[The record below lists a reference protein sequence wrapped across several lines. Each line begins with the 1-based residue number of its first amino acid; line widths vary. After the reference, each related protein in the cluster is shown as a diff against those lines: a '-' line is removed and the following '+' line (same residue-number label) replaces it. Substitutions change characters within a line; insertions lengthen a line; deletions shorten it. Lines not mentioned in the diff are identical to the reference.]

1 MYWEVIMPILSL
13 TNIKKSYIDE
23 ETIRDASL
31 IVEERD
37 KIGLIG
43 INGSGK
49 STLFNIITEN
59 LSYDDGEIFRKKDLK
74 IGYLEQQLNL
84 HQDGSIYDN
93 CLSIFSDLIELE
105 KSLREQEHIIAEN
118 PDNLEEE
125 LNKYQRMQDEF
136 HKRDGY
142 SFHSRIRGTL
152 IGLGFSED
160 DFDKDIST
168 LSGGQKSRVALAM
181 LLLEDADLLLLDEP
195 TNHLDID
202 AISWLEK
209 YLKDVDK
216 AIIIISHDRYFLN
229 NIVSKIVLLEKG
241 ATKTYSGNYDNYM
254 RQRKKDFEVLKR
266 QYEDQQK
273 EIKRQEEIIKR
284 YLSLGRDRF
293 IKQGKSRKKMLDKM
307 QKIEMPQSNKK
318 TNLSFSTKKTS
329 GKDVLEIKDLSKS
342 FDDHLIFHDL
352 NASVYKN
359 DKIGLIGPNGVGK
372 STLFKIIAGELSPS
386 SGAVK
391 IGSNVDIAFF
401 YQELDNLNLDNTVM
415 DEIWDE
421 FPKLE
426 HFQIRKYLAEF
437 LFVGDDI
444 FKTVDELSGGERGR
458 LSLLKIMLK
467 GANFLVLDEPT
478 NHLDID
484 SKEILEDA
492 LLKYE
497 GTVLS
502 ISHDRYFLNKTVDK
516 IFEMKSDGIN
526 VFLGNYDYYLEK
538 TAEVESLDDDYKSKT
553 EIAKEKREEREVRKK
568 NKALRK
574 EKEKL
579 ENEIAD
585 IEEKL
590 STIDDKLQD
599 QDTYSDY
606 QLANNLSI
614 ERQSLANTL
623 DELYEAWMELEEN

>member
-1 MYWEVIMPILSL
+1 MPILSL

-23 ETIRDASL
+23 NTIKDANL

-59 LSYDDGEIFRKKDLK
+59 LSCDDGEIFRKKDLK

-84 HQDGSIYDN
+84 HQKGSIYEN
-93 CLSIFSDLIELE
+93 CLSIFSDLINLE
-105 KSLREQEHIIAEN
+105 KSLRKQEHILAEN
-118 PDNLEEE
+118 PDNLDEE
-125 LNKYQRMQDEF
+125 LNKYQNLQDEF

-142 SFHSRIRGTL
+142 SYHSKIRGTL

-160 DFDKDIST
+160 DFEKDIAT

-181 LLLEDADLLLLDEP
+181 LLLENADLLLLDEP

-209 YLKDVDK
+209 YLKDIDK
-216 AIIIISHDRYFLN
+216 AIIVISHDRYFLN
-229 NIVSKIVLLEKG
+229 NIVSKIVLLENG
-241 ATKTYSGNYDNYM
+241 ATKTYSGNYDNYVK
-254 RQRKKDFEVLKR
+254 QRKKDFEVLKR

-307 QKIEMPQSNKK
+307 QRIEMPSSNKK
-318 TNLSFSTKKTS
+318 TNLSFKTNKTS
-329 GKDVLEIKDLSKS
+329 GKDVLQIKDLSKS
-342 FDDHLIFHDL
+342 FGDNLIFHDL
-352 NASVYKN
+352 NAFVYKN

-372 STLFKIIAGELSPS
+372 STLFKIIAGEISPN
-386 SGAVK
+386 SGKVK

-401 YQELDNLNLDNTVM
+401 YQELDNLNLDKTVM

-426 HFQIRKYLAEF
+426 HFEIRKYLAEF

-444 FKTVDELSGGERGR
+444 FKTIDELSGGERGR

-516 IFEMKSDGIN
+516 IFEMKNDSIN

-538 TAEVESLDDDYKSKT
+538 TTEVELEDGNYKSKT
-553 EIAKEKREEREVRKK
+553 EIAKEKKLEREERRK

-574 EKEKL
+574 ERENL
-579 ENEIAD
+579 ESKIANF
-585 IEEKL
+585 EEKL
-590 STIDDKLQD
+590 STIDNKLAD
-599 QDTYSDY
+599 SATYNDFN
-606 QLANNLSI
+606 LANNLSKKR
-614 ERQSLANTL
+614 ETLANTL
-623 DELYEAWMELEEN
+623 DELYESWMKLEEE

>member
-1 MYWEVIMPILSL
+1 MPILSL

-23 ETIRDASL
+23 ETIKDANL
-31 IVEERD
+31 IVEDKD

-74 IGYLEQQLNL
+74 IAYLEQQLSL
-84 HQDGSIYDN
+84 HQEGSIYDN
-93 CLSIFSDLIELE
+93 CLSIFKDLIELE
-105 KSLREQEHIIAEN
+105 KKLRKQEHIIAEN
-118 PDNLEEE
+118 PDNLDEE
-125 LNKYQRMQDEF
+125 LVKYQRLQDEF

-142 SFHSRIRGTL
+142 SYNSKIRGTL
-152 IGLGFSED
+152 IGLGFSEE
-160 DFDKDIST
+160 DFTKDIST

-209 YLKDVDK
+209 YLKDIDK
-216 AIIIISHDRYFLN
+216 AIIVISHDRYFLN
-229 NIVSKIVLLEKG
+229 NIVSKIVLLENG
-241 ATKTYSGNYDNYM
+241 ATKTYKGNYDNYM

-284 YLSLGRDRF
+284 YMNLGRDRF

-307 QKIEMPQSNKK
+307 QKIDMPSSNKK
-318 TNLSFSTKKTS
+318 TKLSFTPKKTS
-329 GKDVLEIKDLSKS
+329 GRDVLEIKDLSKS
-342 FDDHLIFHDL
+342 FGDHLVFHDL
-352 NASVYKN
+352 NAFVYKN

-372 STLFKIIAGELSPS
+372 STLFKIIAKEIQETSGE
-386 SGAVK
+386 VK

-401 YQELDNLNLDNTVM
+401 YQELDNLSLDKTVM

-444 FKTVDELSGGERGR
+444 FKSVEELSGGERGR

-516 IFEMKSDGIN
+516 IFEMKEDGIN
-526 VFLGNYDYYLEK
+526 TFLGNYDYYLEK
-538 TAEVESLDDDYKSKT
+538 TSDSEPEEENFKTRT
-553 EIAKEKREEREVRKK
+553 EIEKEKREEREERKK
-568 NKALRK
+568 NKLLRK
-574 EKEKL
+574 KKEKVEKEIS
-579 ENEIAD
+579 E

-590 STIDDKLQD
+590 STIDSKLAD
-599 QDTYSDY
+599 SNTYSDY
-606 QLANNLSI
+606 QLANDLSI
-614 ERQSLANTL
+614 ERESLANTL
-623 DELYEAWMELEEN
+623 EELYEAWMELED

>member
-1 MYWEVIMPILSL
+1 MPILSL

-23 ETIRDASL
+23 ETIRDGNL
-31 IVEERD
+31 IVEDKD

-59 LSYDDGEIFRKKDLK
+59 LSYDEGEIFRKKDLK
-74 IGYLEQQLNL
+74 IGYLEQQLSL
-84 HQDGSIYDN
+84 HTEGSIYDN
-93 CLSIFSDLIELE
+93 CLSIFADLIELE
-105 KSLREQEHIIAEN
+105 KNLRNQEHIIAEN
-118 PDNLEEE
+118 PDNLDEE
-125 LNKYQRMQDEF
+125 LMKYQRLQDEF

-142 SFHSRIRGTL
+142 SYNSKIRGTL
-152 IGLGFSED
+152 IGLGFTEE

-195 TNHLDID
+195 TNHLDIG

-209 YLKDVDK
+209 YLKDIDK
-216 AIIIISHDRYFLN
+216 AVIIISHDRYFLN
-229 NIVSKIVLLEKG
+229 NIVSKIVLLENG
-241 ATKTYSGNYDNYM
+241 ATKTYKGNYDNYM

-284 YLSLGRDRF
+284 YMNLGRDRF

-307 QKIEMPQSNKK
+307 QRIEMPTSNKK
-318 TNLSFSTKKTS
+318 TNLHFTPKKTS
-329 GKDVLEIKDLSKS
+329 GRDVLEIKDLSKS
-342 FDDHLIFHDL
+342 FGDHQVFHDL
-352 NASVYKN
+352 NAFVYKS

-372 STLFKIIAGELSPS
+372 STLFKIIAEEISPTSGEVRL
-386 SGAVK
+386 
-391 IGSNVDIAFF
+391 GSNVDVAFF
-401 YQELDNLNLDNTVM
+401 YQELDNLSLDKTVM

-444 FKTVDELSGGERGR
+444 FKTIDELSGGERGR
-458 LSLLKIMLK
+458 LSILKIMLK

-516 IFEMKSDGIN
+516 IFEMTESGIN
-526 VFLGNYDYYLEK
+526 TFLGNYDYYLEK
-538 TAEVESLDDDYKSKT
+538 TTEVESDDEDYKSRT
-553 EIAKEKREEREVRKK
+553 EIEREKREEREERKK

-574 EKEKL
+574 EKEKI
-579 ENEIAD
+579 EKD
-585 IEEKL
+585 ISTLEEKL
-590 STIDDKLQD
+590 STIDSKLAD
-599 QDTYSDY
+599 SNTYSDY
-606 QLANNLSI
+606 QLASDLSI
-614 ERQSLANTL
+614 ERESLANTL
-623 DELYEAWMELEEN
+623 EELYEKWMELEG

>member
-1 MYWEVIMPILSL
+1 MPILSL

-23 ETIRDASL
+23 ETIKDANL
-31 IVEERD
+31 IVEDKD

-74 IGYLEQQLNL
+74 IAYLEQQLSL
-84 HQDGSIYDN
+84 HQEGSIYNN
-93 CLSIFSDLIELE
+93 CLSIFKDLIELE
-105 KSLREQEHIIAEN
+105 KNLRKQEHIIAEN
-118 PDNLEEE
+118 PDNLDDE
-125 LNKYQRMQDEF
+125 LMKYQRLQDEF

-142 SFHSRIRGTL
+142 SYNSKIRGTL
-152 IGLGFSED
+152 IGLGFSEE
-160 DFDKDIST
+160 DFSKDIST

-181 LLLEDADLLLLDEP
+181 LLLQDADLLLLDEP

-209 YLKDVDK
+209 YLKDIDK
-216 AIIIISHDRYFLN
+216 AIIVISHDRYFLN
-229 NIVSKIVLLEKG
+229 NIVSKIVLLENG
-241 ATKTYSGNYDNYM
+241 ETKTYKGNYDKYM

-284 YLSLGRDRF
+284 YMNLGRDRF

-307 QKIEMPQSNKK
+307 QRIEMPSSNKK
-318 TNLSFSTKKTS
+318 TKLSFAPKKTS
-329 GKDVLEIKDLSKS
+329 GRDVLEIKDLSKS
-342 FDDHLIFHDL
+342 FGDHLVFHDL
-352 NASVYKN
+352 NAFVYKN

-372 STLFKIIAGELSPS
+372 STLFKIIAKEIQETSGE
-386 SGAVK
+386 VK

-401 YQELDNLNLDNTVM
+401 YQELDNLSLDKTVI

-444 FKTVDELSGGERGR
+444 FKTIDELSGGERGR

-516 IFEMKSDGIN
+516 IFEMKEDGIN
-526 VFLGNYDYYLEK
+526 IFLGNYDYYLEK
-538 TAEVESLDDDYKSKT
+538 TSESDPEEENFKTRT
-553 EIAKEKREEREVRKK
+553 EIQKEKKEEREERQK

-574 EKEKL
+574 KKEKL
-579 ENEIAD
+579 EEEIAT

-590 STIDDKLQD
+590 STIDSKLAD
-599 QDTYSDY
+599 SNTYSDY
-606 QLANNLSI
+606 QKANDLSI
-614 ERQSLANTL
+614 ERESLANTVE
-623 DELYEAWMELEEN
+623 ELYETWMELED

>member
-1 MYWEVIMPILSL
+1 MPILSL

-23 ETIRDASL
+23 ETIRDGNL
-31 IVEERD
+31 IVEDKD

-59 LSYDDGEIFRKKDLK
+59 LSYDEGEIFRKKDLK
-74 IGYLEQQLNL
+74 IGYLEQQLSL
-84 HQDGSIYDN
+84 HTEGSIYDN
-93 CLSIFSDLIELE
+93 CLSIFADLIELE
-105 KSLREQEHIIAEN
+105 KNLRNQEHIIAEN
-118 PDNLEEE
+118 PDNLDEE
-125 LNKYQRMQDEF
+125 LMKYQRLQDEF

-142 SFHSRIRGTL
+142 SYNSKIRGTL
-152 IGLGFSED
+152 IGLGFAEE

-195 TNHLDID
+195 TNHLDIG

-209 YLKDVDK
+209 YLKDIDK
-216 AIIIISHDRYFLN
+216 AVIIISHDRYFLN
-229 NIVSKIVLLEKG
+229 NIVSKIVLLENG
-241 ATKTYSGNYDNYM
+241 ATKTYKGNYDNYM

-284 YLSLGRDRF
+284 YMNLGRDRF

-307 QKIEMPQSNKK
+307 QRIEMPTSNKK
-318 TNLSFSTKKTS
+318 TNLHFTPKKTS
-329 GKDVLEIKDLSKS
+329 GRDVLEIKDLSKS
-342 FDDHLIFHDL
+342 FGDHQVFHDL
-352 NASVYKN
+352 NAFVYKN

-372 STLFKIIAGELSPS
+372 STLFKIIAEETSPTSGEVRL
-386 SGAVK
+386 
-391 IGSNVDIAFF
+391 GSNVDVAFF
-401 YQELDNLNLDNTVM
+401 YQELDNLSLDKTVM

-421 FPKLE
+421 FPRLE
-426 HFQIRKYLAEF
+426 QFQIRKYLAEF

-444 FKTVDELSGGERGR
+444 FKTIDELSGGERGR

-516 IFEMKSDGIN
+516 IFEMTESGIN
-526 VFLGNYDYYLEK
+526 TFLGNYDYYLEK
-538 TAEVESLDDDYKSKT
+538 TTEVESDDEDYKSRT
-553 EIAKEKREEREVRKK
+553 EIEREKREEREERKK

-574 EKEKL
+574 EKEKI
-579 ENEIAD
+579 EKEISTL
-585 IEEKL
+585 EEKL
-590 STIDDKLQD
+590 STIDSKLAD
-599 QDTYSDY
+599 SNTYSDY
-606 QLANNLSI
+606 QLASDLSI
-614 ERQSLANTL
+614 ERESLANTL
-623 DELYEAWMELEEN
+623 EELYEKWMELEG

>member
-1 MYWEVIMPILSL
+1 MPILSL

-23 ETIRDASL
+23 ETIRDGNL
-31 IVEERD
+31 IVEDKD

-59 LSYDDGEIFRKKDLK
+59 LSYDEGEIFRKKDLK
-74 IGYLEQQLNL
+74 IGYLEQQLSL
-84 HQDGSIYDN
+84 HTEGSIYDN
-93 CLSIFSDLIELE
+93 CLSIFADLIELE
-105 KSLREQEHIIAEN
+105 KNLRNQEHIIAEN
-118 PDNLEEE
+118 PDNLDEE
-125 LNKYQRMQDEF
+125 LMKYQRLQDEF

-142 SFHSRIRGTL
+142 SYNSKIRGTL
-152 IGLGFSED
+152 IGLGFAEE

-195 TNHLDID
+195 TNHLDIG

-209 YLKDVDK
+209 YLKDIDK
-216 AIIIISHDRYFLN
+216 AVIIISHDRYFLN
-229 NIVSKIVLLEKG
+229 NIVSKIVLLENG
-241 ATKTYSGNYDNYM
+241 GTKTYKGNYDNYM

-284 YLSLGRDRF
+284 YMNLGRDRF

-307 QKIEMPQSNKK
+307 QRIEMPTSNKK
-318 TNLSFSTKKTS
+318 TNLHFTPKKTS
-329 GKDVLEIKDLSKS
+329 GRDVLEIKDLAKS
-342 FDDHLIFHDL
+342 FGDHQVFHDL
-352 NASVYKN
+352 NAFVYKN

-372 STLFKIIAGELSPS
+372 STLFKIIAEETSPTSGEVRL
-386 SGAVK
+386 
-391 IGSNVDIAFF
+391 GSNVDVAFF
-401 YQELDNLNLDNTVM
+401 YQELDNLSLDKTVM

-444 FKTVDELSGGERGR
+444 FKTIDELSGGERGR

-516 IFEMKSDGIN
+516 IFEMTESGIN
-526 VFLGNYDYYLEK
+526 TFLGNYDYYLEK
-538 TAEVESLDDDYKSKT
+538 TTEVETDDEDYKSRT
-553 EIAKEKREEREVRKK
+553 EIEREKREEREERKK

-574 EKEKL
+574 EKEKI
-579 ENEIAD
+579 EKEISTL
-585 IEEKL
+585 EEKL
-590 STIDDKLQD
+590 STIDSKLAD
-599 QDTYSDY
+599 SNTYSDY
-606 QLANNLSI
+606 QLASDLSI
-614 ERQSLANTL
+614 ERESLANTL
-623 DELYEAWMELEEN
+623 EELYEKWMELEG

>member
-1 MYWEVIMPILSL
+1 MPILSL

-23 ETIRDASL
+23 ETIRDGNL
-31 IVEERD
+31 IVEDKD

-59 LSYDDGEIFRKKDLK
+59 LSYDEGEIFRKKDLK
-74 IGYLEQQLNL
+74 IGYLEQQLSL
-84 HQDGSIYDN
+84 HTEGSIYDN
-93 CLSIFSDLIELE
+93 CLSIFADLIELE
-105 KSLREQEHIIAEN
+105 KNLRNQEHIIAEN
-118 PDNLEEE
+118 PDNLDEE
-125 LNKYQRMQDEF
+125 LMKYQRLQDEF

-142 SFHSRIRGTL
+142 SYNSKIRGTL
-152 IGLGFSED
+152 IGLGFTEE

-195 TNHLDID
+195 TNHLDIG

-209 YLKDVDK
+209 YLKDIDK
-216 AIIIISHDRYFLN
+216 AVIIISHDRYFLN
-229 NIVSKIVLLEKG
+229 NIVSKIVLLENG
-241 ATKTYSGNYDNYM
+241 ATKTYKGNYDNYM

-284 YLSLGRDRF
+284 YMNLGRDRF

-307 QKIEMPQSNKK
+307 QRIEMPTSNKK
-318 TNLSFSTKKTS
+318 TNLHFTPKKTS
-329 GKDVLEIKDLSKS
+329 GRDVLEIKDLSKS
-342 FDDHLIFHDL
+342 FGDHQVFHDL
-352 NASVYKN
+352 NAFVYKN

-372 STLFKIIAGELSPS
+372 STLFKIIAGETSPT
-386 SGAVK
+386 SGEVRL
-391 IGSNVDIAFF
+391 GSNVDVAFF
-401 YQELDNLNLDNTVM
+401 YQELDNLSLDKTVM

-444 FKTVDELSGGERGR
+444 FKTIDELSGGERGR

-516 IFEMKSDGIN
+516 IFEMTESGIN
-526 VFLGNYDYYLEK
+526 TFLGNYDYYLEK
-538 TAEVESLDDDYKSKT
+538 TTEVETDDEDYKSRT
-553 EIAKEKREEREVRKK
+553 EIEREKREEREERKK

-574 EKEKL
+574 EKEKI
-579 ENEIAD
+579 EKEISTL
-585 IEEKL
+585 EEKL
-590 STIDDKLQD
+590 STIDSKLAD
-599 QDTYSDY
+599 SNTYSDY
-606 QLANNLSI
+606 QLASDLSI
-614 ERQSLANTL
+614 ERESLANTL
-623 DELYEAWMELEEN
+623 EDLYEKWMELEG

>member
-1 MYWEVIMPILSL
+1 
-13 TNIKKSYIDE
+13 
-23 ETIRDASL
+23 
-31 IVEERD
+31 
-37 KIGLIG
+37 
-43 INGSGK
+43 
-49 STLFNIITEN
+49 
-59 LSYDDGEIFRKKDLK
+59 LSYDEGEIFRKKDLK
-74 IGYLEQQLNL
+74 IGYLEQQLSL
-84 HQDGSIYDN
+84 HTEGSIYDN
-93 CLSIFSDLIELE
+93 CLSIFADLIELE
-105 KSLREQEHIIAEN
+105 KNLRNQEHIIAEN
-118 PDNLEEE
+118 PDNLDEE
-125 LNKYQRMQDEF
+125 LMKYQRLQDEF

-142 SFHSRIRGTL
+142 SYNSKIRGTL
-152 IGLGFSED
+152 IGLGFTEE

-195 TNHLDID
+195 TNHLDIG

-209 YLKDVDK
+209 YLKDIDK
-216 AIIIISHDRYFLN
+216 AVIIISHDRYFLN
-229 NIVSKIVLLEKG
+229 NIVSKIVLLENG
-241 ATKTYSGNYDNYM
+241 GTKTYKGNYDNYM
-254 RQRKKDFEVLKR
+254 KQRKKDFEVLKR

-284 YLSLGRDRF
+284 YMNLGRDRF

-307 QKIEMPQSNKK
+307 QRIEMPTSNKK
-318 TNLSFSTKKTS
+318 TNLHFTPKKTS
-329 GKDVLEIKDLSKS
+329 GRDVLEIKDLSKS
-342 FDDHLIFHDL
+342 FGDHQVFHDL
-352 NASVYKN
+352 NAFVYKN

-372 STLFKIIAGELSPS
+372 STLFKIIAEETSPTSGEVRL
-386 SGAVK
+386 
-391 IGSNVDIAFF
+391 GSNVDVAFF
-401 YQELDNLNLDNTVM
+401 YQELDNLSLNKTVM

-444 FKTVDELSGGERGR
+444 FKTIDELSGGERGR

-516 IFEMKSDGIN
+516 IFEMTESGIN
-526 VFLGNYDYYLEK
+526 TFLGNYDYYLEK
-538 TAEVESLDDDYKSKT
+538 TTEVETDDEDYKSRT
-553 EIAKEKREEREVRKK
+553 EIEREKREEREERKK
-568 NKALRK
+568 NKVLRK
-574 EKEKL
+574 EKEKI
-579 ENEIAD
+579 EKD
-585 IEEKL
+585 ISTLEEKL
-590 STIDDKLQD
+590 STIDSKLAD
-599 QDTYSDY
+599 SNTYSDY
-606 QLANNLSI
+606 QLASDLSI
-614 ERQSLANTL
+614 ERESLANTL
-623 DELYEAWMELEEN
+623 EELYEKWMELEG

>member
-1 MYWEVIMPILSL
+1 MPILSL

-23 ETIRDASL
+23 ETIKDANL
-31 IVEERD
+31 IVEDKD

-74 IGYLEQQLNL
+74 IGYLEQQLSL
-84 HQDGSIYDN
+84 HQEGSIYDN
-93 CLSIFSDLIELE
+93 CLSIFEDLIELE
-105 KSLREQEHIIAEN
+105 KNLRQQEHIIAEN
-118 PDNLEEE
+118 PDNLDEE
-125 LNKYQRMQDEF
+125 LMKYQRLQDEF

-142 SFHSRIRGTL
+142 SYNSKIRGTL
-152 IGLGFSED
+152 IGLGFSEE
-160 DFDKDIST
+160 DFTKDIST

-209 YLKDVDK
+209 YLKDIDK
-216 AIIIISHDRYFLN
+216 AIIVISHDRYFLN
-229 NIVSKIVLLEKG
+229 NIVSKIVLLENG
-241 ATKTYSGNYDNYM
+241 ATKTYKGNYDNYM

-284 YLSLGRDRF
+284 YMNLGRDRF

-307 QKIEMPQSNKK
+307 QKIDMPSSNKK
-318 TNLSFSTKKTS
+318 TKLSFTPKKTS
-329 GKDVLEIKDLSKS
+329 GRDVLEIKDLSKS
-342 FDDHLIFHDL
+342 FGDHLVFHDL
-352 NASVYKN
+352 NAFVYKN

-372 STLFKIIAGELSPS
+372 STLFKIIAKEIPAS
-386 SGAVK
+386 SGEVK

-401 YQELDNLNLDNTVM
+401 YQELDNLSLDKTVM

-444 FKTVDELSGGERGR
+444 FKSVEELSGGERGR

-516 IFEMKSDGIN
+516 IFEMKEDGIN
-526 VFLGNYDYYLEK
+526 TFLGNYDYYLEK
-538 TAEVESLDDDYKSKT
+538 TSDSVPQEENFKTRT
-553 EIAKEKREEREVRKK
+553 EIEKEKREEREERKK
-568 NKALRK
+568 NKVLRK
-574 EKEKL
+574 KKEKIEKEIS
-579 ENEIAD
+579 E

-590 STIDDKLQD
+590 STIDSKLAD
-599 QDTYSDY
+599 SNTYSDY
-606 QLANNLSI
+606 QLANDLSI
-614 ERQSLANTL
+614 ERESLANTL
-623 DELYEAWMELEEN
+623 EELYEAWMELED

>member
-1 MYWEVIMPILSL
+1 MPILSL

-23 ETIRDASL
+23 ETIRDGNL
-31 IVEERD
+31 IVEDKD

-59 LSYDDGEIFRKKDLK
+59 LSYDEGEIFRKKDLK
-74 IGYLEQQLNL
+74 IGYLEQQLSL
-84 HQDGSIYDN
+84 HTEGSIYDN
-93 CLSIFSDLIELE
+93 CLSIFADLIELE
-105 KSLREQEHIIAEN
+105 KNLRNQEHIIAEN
-118 PDNLEEE
+118 PDNLDEE
-125 LNKYQRMQDEF
+125 LMKYQRLQDEF

-142 SFHSRIRGTL
+142 SYNSKIRGTL
-152 IGLGFSED
+152 IGLGFTEE

-195 TNHLDID
+195 TNHLDIG

-209 YLKDVDK
+209 YLKDIDK
-216 AIIIISHDRYFLN
+216 AVIIISHDRYFLN
-229 NIVSKIVLLEKG
+229 NIVSKIVLLDNG
-241 ATKTYSGNYDNYM
+241 GTKTYKGNYDNYM

-284 YLSLGRDRF
+284 YMNLGRDRF

-307 QKIEMPQSNKK
+307 QRIEMPTSNKK
-318 TNLSFSTKKTS
+318 TNLHFTPKKTS
-329 GKDVLEIKDLSKS
+329 GRDVLEIKDLSKS
-342 FDDHLIFHDL
+342 FGDHQVFHDL
-352 NASVYKN
+352 NAFVYKN

-372 STLFKIIAGELSPS
+372 STLFKIIAEEISPTSGEVRL
-386 SGAVK
+386 
-391 IGSNVDIAFF
+391 GSNVDVAFF
-401 YQELDNLNLDNTVM
+401 YQELDNLSLDKTVM

-444 FKTVDELSGGERGR
+444 FKTIDELSGGERGR

-516 IFEMKSDGIN
+516 IFEMTESGIN
-526 VFLGNYDYYLEK
+526 TFLGNYDYYLEK
-538 TAEVESLDDDYKSKT
+538 TTEVETDDEDYKSRT
-553 EIAKEKREEREVRKK
+553 EIEREKREEREERKK

-574 EKEKL
+574 EKEKI
-579 ENEIAD
+579 EGEIST

-590 STIDDKLQD
+590 STIDSKLAD
-599 QDTYSDY
+599 SNTYSDY
-606 QLANNLSI
+606 QLASNLSI
-614 ERQSLANTL
+614 ERESLANTL
-623 DELYEAWMELEEN
+623 EELYEKWMELED

>member
-1 MYWEVIMPILSL
+1 MPILSL

-160 DFDKDIST
+160 DFNKDIST

-209 YLKDVDK
+209 YLKDVNK

-342 FDDHLIFHDL
+342 FYDHLIFHDL

>member
-1 MYWEVIMPILSL
+1 MPILSL

-23 ETIRDASL
+23 ETIRAGNL
-31 IVEERD
+31 IVEDKD

-59 LSYDDGEIFRKKDLK
+59 LSYDEGEIFRKKDLK
-74 IGYLEQQLNL
+74 VGYLEQQLSL
-84 HQDGSIYDN
+84 HTEGSIYDN
-93 CLSIFSDLIELE
+93 CLSIFADLIELE
-105 KSLREQEHIIAEN
+105 KNLRNQEHIIAEN
-118 PDNLEEE
+118 PDNLDEE
-125 LNKYQRMQDEF
+125 LMKYQRLQDEF

-142 SFHSRIRGTL
+142 SYNSKIRGTL
-152 IGLGFSED
+152 IGLGFAEE

-195 TNHLDID
+195 TNHLDIG

-209 YLKDVDK
+209 YLKDIDK
-216 AIIIISHDRYFLN
+216 AVIIISHDRYFLN
-229 NIVSKIVLLEKG
+229 NIVSKIVLLENG
-241 ATKTYSGNYDNYM
+241 GTKTYKGNYDNYM

-284 YLSLGRDRF
+284 YMNLGRDRF

-307 QKIEMPQSNKK
+307 QRIEMPTSNKK
-318 TNLSFSTKKTS
+318 TNLHFTPKKTS
-329 GKDVLEIKDLSKS
+329 GRDVLEIKDLSKS
-342 FDDHLIFHDL
+342 FGDHQVFHDL
-352 NASVYKN
+352 NAFVYKN

-372 STLFKIIAGELSPS
+372 STLFKIIAEETSPTSGEVRL
-386 SGAVK
+386 
-391 IGSNVDIAFF
+391 GSNVDVAFF
-401 YQELDNLNLDNTVM
+401 YQELDNLSLDKTVM

-421 FPKLE
+421 FPRLE

-444 FKTVDELSGGERGR
+444 FKTIDELSGGERGR

-516 IFEMKSDGIN
+516 IFEMTESGIN
-526 VFLGNYDYYLEK
+526 TFLGNYDYYLEK
-538 TAEVESLDDDYKSKT
+538 TTEVESDDEDYKSRT
-553 EIAKEKREEREVRKK
+553 EIEREKREEREERKK

-574 EKEKL
+574 EKEKI
-579 ENEIAD
+579 EKEISTL
-585 IEEKL
+585 EEKL
-590 STIDDKLQD
+590 STIDSKLAD
-599 QDTYSDY
+599 SNTYSDY
-606 QLANNLSI
+606 QLASDLSI
-614 ERQSLANTL
+614 ERESLANTL
-623 DELYEAWMELEEN
+623 EELYEKWMELEG

>member
-1 MYWEVIMPILSL
+1 MPILSL

-23 ETIRDASL
+23 ETIRDGNL
-31 IVEERD
+31 IVEDKD

-59 LSYDDGEIFRKKDLK
+59 LSYDEGEIFRKKDLK
-74 IGYLEQQLNL
+74 IGYLEQQLSL
-84 HQDGSIYDN
+84 HTEGSIYDN
-93 CLSIFSDLIELE
+93 CLSIFADLIELE
-105 KSLREQEHIIAEN
+105 KNLRNQEHIIAEN
-118 PDNLEEE
+118 PDNLDEE
-125 LNKYQRMQDEF
+125 LMKYQRLQDEF

-142 SFHSRIRGTL
+142 SYNSKIRGTL
-152 IGLGFSED
+152 IGLGFTEE

-195 TNHLDID
+195 TNHLDIG

-209 YLKDVDK
+209 YLKDIDK
-216 AIIIISHDRYFLN
+216 AVIIISHDRYFLN
-229 NIVSKIVLLEKG
+229 NIVSKIVLLENG
-241 ATKTYSGNYDNYM
+241 GTKTYKGNYDNYM

-284 YLSLGRDRF
+284 YMNLGRDRF

-307 QKIEMPQSNKK
+307 QRIEMPTSNKK
-318 TNLSFSTKKTS
+318 TNLHFTPKKTS
-329 GKDVLEIKDLSKS
+329 GRDVLEIKDLSKS
-342 FDDHLIFHDL
+342 FGDHQVFHDL
-352 NASVYKN
+352 NAFVYKN

-372 STLFKIIAGELSPS
+372 STLFKIIAEETSPTSGEVRL
-386 SGAVK
+386 
-391 IGSNVDIAFF
+391 GSNVDVAFF
-401 YQELDNLNLDNTVM
+401 YQELDNLSLDKTVM

-421 FPKLE
+421 FPRLE

-444 FKTVDELSGGERGR
+444 FKTIDELSGGERGR

-516 IFEMKSDGIN
+516 IFEMTESGIN
-526 VFLGNYDYYLEK
+526 TFLGNYDYYLEK
-538 TAEVESLDDDYKSKT
+538 TTEVETDDEDYKSRT
-553 EIAKEKREEREVRKK
+553 EIEREKREEREERKK

-574 EKEKL
+574 EKEKI
-579 ENEIAD
+579 EKEISTL
-585 IEEKL
+585 EEKL
-590 STIDDKLQD
+590 STIDSKLAD
-599 QDTYSDY
+599 SNTYSDY
-606 QLANNLSI
+606 QLASDLSI
-614 ERQSLANTL
+614 ERESLANTL
-623 DELYEAWMELEEN
+623 EELYEKWMELED

>member
-1 MYWEVIMPILSL
+1 MPILSL

-23 ETIRDASL
+23 ETIRDGNL
-31 IVEERD
+31 IVEDRD

-59 LSYDDGEIFRKKDLK
+59 LSYDEGEIFRKKDLK
-74 IGYLEQQLNL
+74 IGYLEQQLSL
-84 HQDGSIYDN
+84 HTEGSIYDN
-93 CLSIFSDLIELE
+93 CLSIFADLIELE
-105 KSLREQEHIIAEN
+105 KNLRNQEHIIAEN
-118 PDNLEEE
+118 PDNLDEE
-125 LNKYQRMQDEF
+125 LMKYQRLQDEF

-142 SFHSRIRGTL
+142 SYNSKIRGTL
-152 IGLGFSED
+152 IGLGFTEE

-195 TNHLDID
+195 TNHLDIG

-209 YLKDVDK
+209 YLKDIDK
-216 AIIIISHDRYFLN
+216 AVIIISHDRYFLN
-229 NIVSKIVLLEKG
+229 NIVSKIVLLENG
-241 ATKTYSGNYDNYM
+241 GTKIYKGNYDNYM
-254 RQRKKDFEVLKR
+254 KQRKKDFEVLKR

-284 YLSLGRDRF
+284 YMNLGRDRF

-307 QKIEMPQSNKK
+307 QRIEMPTSNKK
-318 TNLSFSTKKTS
+318 TNLHFTPKKTS
-329 GKDVLEIKDLSKS
+329 GRDVLEIKDLSKS
-342 FDDHLIFHDL
+342 FGDHQVFHDL
-352 NASVYKN
+352 NAFVYKN

-372 STLFKIIAGELSPS
+372 STLFKIIAEEISPTSGEVRL
-386 SGAVK
+386 
-391 IGSNVDIAFF
+391 GSNVDVAFF
-401 YQELDNLNLDNTVM
+401 YQELDNLSLDKTVM

-444 FKTVDELSGGERGR
+444 FKTIDELSGGERGR

-516 IFEMKSDGIN
+516 IFEMTESGIN
-526 VFLGNYDYYLEK
+526 TFLGNYDYYLEK
-538 TAEVESLDDDYKSKT
+538 TTEVESDDEDYKSRT
-553 EIAKEKREEREVRKK
+553 EIEREKREEREERKK

-574 EKEKL
+574 EKEKI
-579 ENEIAD
+579 EKEISTL
-585 IEEKL
+585 EEKL
-590 STIDDKLQD
+590 STIDSKLAD
-599 QDTYSDY
+599 SNTYSDY
-606 QLANNLSI
+606 QLASDLSI
-614 ERQSLANTL
+614 ERESLANTL
-623 DELYEAWMELEEN
+623 EELYEKWMELEG

>member
-1 MYWEVIMPILSL
+1 MPILSL

-23 ETIRDASL
+23 ETIKDASL
-31 IVEERD
+31 IVEEGD

-84 HQDGSIYDN
+84 HQEGSIYDN
-93 CLSIFSDLIELE
+93 CLFIFRDLIELE
-105 KSLREQEHIIAEN
+105 KNLRRQEHIIAEN
-118 PDNLEEE
+118 PNNLEEE

-136 HKRDGY
+136 HKLDGY
-142 SFHSRIRGTL
+142 SFHSKIRGTL

-160 DFDKDIST
+160 DFDRDIST

-209 YLKDVDK
+209 YLKDVNK

-229 NIVSKIVLLEKG
+229 NIVSKVVLLENG
-241 ATKTYSGNYDNYM
+241 ETKTYLGNYDNYM

-307 QKIEMPQSNKK
+307 QKIEMPSSNKK
-318 TNLSFSTKKTS
+318 TNLSFATNKTS
-329 GKDVLEIKDLSKS
+329 GKDVLEIKNLSKS
-342 FDDHLIFHDL
+342 FGDNLVFHDL

-372 STLFKIIAGELSPS
+372 STLFKIIAGKISQD
-386 SGAVK
+386 SGEVK

-401 YQELDNLNLDNTVM
+401 YQELDNLNLNNTVM

-426 HFQIRKYLAEF
+426 HFQVRKYLAEF

-444 FKTVDELSGGERGR
+444 FKTIDELSGGERGR

-516 IFEMKSDGIN
+516 IFEMKKDGIN
-526 VFLGNYDYYLEK
+526 TFLGNYDYYLEK
-538 TAEVESLDDDYKSKT
+538 TTEVETLDDNYKSKT
-553 EIAKEKREEREVRKK
+553 EIAKVKREEREERQK

-574 EKEKL
+574 EREKI
-579 ENEIAD
+579 ESEIAN

-590 STIDDKLQD
+590 STIDEKLAD
-599 QDTYSDY
+599 SNTYKDY
-606 QLANNLSI
+606 QLANDLSI
-614 ERQSLANTL
+614 KRESLANTL
-623 DELYEAWMELEEN
+623 EELYETWMELEEN

>member
-1 MYWEVIMPILSL
+1 MPILSL

-23 ETIRDASL
+23 ETIKDANL
-31 IVEERD
+31 IVEDKD

-74 IGYLEQQLNL
+74 IGYLEQQLSL
-84 HQDGSIYDN
+84 HQEGSIYDN
-93 CLSIFSDLIELE
+93 CLSIFEDLIELE
-105 KSLREQEHIIAEN
+105 KNLRQQEHIIAEN
-118 PDNLEEE
+118 PDNLDEE
-125 LNKYQRMQDEF
+125 LMKYQRLQDEF

-142 SFHSRIRGTL
+142 SYNSKIRGTL
-152 IGLGFSED
+152 IGLGFSEE
-160 DFDKDIST
+160 DFTKDIST

-209 YLKDVDK
+209 YLKDIDK
-216 AIIIISHDRYFLN
+216 AIIVISHDRYFLN
-229 NIVSKIVLLEKG
+229 NIVSKIVLLENG
-241 ATKTYSGNYDNYM
+241 ATKTYKGNYDNYM

-284 YLSLGRDRF
+284 YMNLGRDRF

-307 QKIEMPQSNKK
+307 QKIDMPSSNKK
-318 TNLSFSTKKTS
+318 TKLSFTPKKTS
-329 GKDVLEIKDLSKS
+329 GRDVLEIKDLSKS
-342 FDDHLIFHDL
+342 FGDHLVFHDL
-352 NASVYKN
+352 NAFVYKN

-372 STLFKIIAGELSPS
+372 STLFKIIANEIPAS

-401 YQELDNLNLDNTVM
+401 YQELDNLSLDKTVM

-444 FKTVDELSGGERGR
+444 FKSVEELSGGERGR

-516 IFEMKSDGIN
+516 IFEMKEDGIN
-526 VFLGNYDYYLEK
+526 TFLGNYDYYLEK
-538 TAEVESLDDDYKSKT
+538 TSDSEPEEENFKTRT
-553 EIAKEKREEREVRKK
+553 EIEKEKREEREERKK
-568 NKALRK
+568 NKVLRK
-574 EKEKL
+574 KKEKVEKEIS
-579 ENEIAD
+579 E

-590 STIDDKLQD
+590 STIDSKLAD
-599 QDTYSDY
+599 SNTYSDY
-606 QLANNLSI
+606 QLANDLSI
-614 ERQSLANTL
+614 ERESLANTL
-623 DELYEAWMELEEN
+623 EELYEAWMELED

>member
-1 MYWEVIMPILSL
+1 MPILSL

-23 ETIRDASL
+23 ETIKDASL
-31 IVEERD
+31 IVEEGD

-84 HQDGSIYDN
+84 HQEGSIYDN
-93 CLSIFSDLIELE
+93 CLFIFRDLIELE
-105 KSLREQEHIIAEN
+105 KNLRRQEHIIAEN
-118 PDNLEEE
+118 PNNLEEE

-136 HKRDGY
+136 HKLDGY

-160 DFDKDIST
+160 DFNRDIST

-181 LLLEDADLLLLDEP
+181 LLLEDAHLLLLDEP

-209 YLKDVDK
+209 YLKDVNK

-229 NIVSKIVLLEKG
+229 NIVSKVVLLENG
-241 ATKTYSGNYDNYM
+241 ETKTYLGNYDNYM
-254 RQRKKDFEVLKR
+254 RQRKRDFEVLKR

-307 QKIEMPQSNKK
+307 QKIEMPSSNKK
-318 TNLSFSTKKTS
+318 TNLSFATNKTS
-329 GKDVLEIKDLSKS
+329 GKNVLEIKNLSKS
-342 FDDHLIFHDL
+342 FGDNLVFHEL

-372 STLFKIIAGELSPS
+372 STLFKIIAGKISQD
-386 SGAVK
+386 SGEVK

-401 YQELDNLNLDNTVM
+401 YQELDNLNLNNTVL

-426 HFQIRKYLAEF
+426 HFQVRKYLAEF

-444 FKTVDELSGGERGR
+444 FKTIDELSGGERGR

-516 IFEMKSDGIN
+516 IFEMKKDGIN
-526 VFLGNYDYYLEK
+526 TFLGNYDYYLEK
-538 TAEVESLDDDYKSKT
+538 TTEVETLDDNYKSKT
-553 EIAKEKREEREVRKK
+553 EIAKVKREEREERQK

-574 EKEKL
+574 EREKI
-579 ENEIAD
+579 EGEIAH

-590 STIDDKLQD
+590 STIDEKLAD
-599 QDTYSDY
+599 SNTYKNY
-606 QLANNLSI
+606 QLANDLSI
-614 ERQSLANTL
+614 TRESLANAL
-623 DELYEAWMELEEN
+623 EELYETWMELEEN

>member
-1 MYWEVIMPILSL
+1 MPILSL

-23 ETIRDASL
+23 ETIRDGNL
-31 IVEERD
+31 IVEDKD

-59 LSYDDGEIFRKKDLK
+59 LSYDEGEIFRKKDLK
-74 IGYLEQQLNL
+74 IGYLEQQLSL
-84 HQDGSIYDN
+84 HTEGSIYDN
-93 CLSIFSDLIELE
+93 CLSIFADLIELE
-105 KSLREQEHIIAEN
+105 KNLRNQEHIIAEN
-118 PDNLEEE
+118 PDNLDEE
-125 LNKYQRMQDEF
+125 LMKYQRLQDEF

-142 SFHSRIRGTL
+142 SYNSKIRGTL
-152 IGLGFSED
+152 IGLGFTEE

-195 TNHLDID
+195 TNHLDIG

-209 YLKDVDK
+209 YLKDIDK
-216 AIIIISHDRYFLN
+216 AVIIISHDRYFLN
-229 NIVSKIVLLEKG
+229 NIVSKIVLLENG
-241 ATKTYSGNYDNYM
+241 GTKTYKGNYDNYM
-254 RQRKKDFEVLKR
+254 KQRKKDFEVLKR

-284 YLSLGRDRF
+284 YMNLGRDRF

-307 QKIEMPQSNKK
+307 QRIEMPTSNKK
-318 TNLSFSTKKTS
+318 TNLHFSPKKTS
-329 GKDVLEIKDLSKS
+329 GRDVLEIKDLSKS
-342 FDDHLIFHDL
+342 FGDHQVFHDL
-352 NASVYKN
+352 NAFAYKN

-372 STLFKIIAGELSPS
+372 STLFKIIAEETSPTSGEVRL
-386 SGAVK
+386 
-391 IGSNVDIAFF
+391 GSNVDVAFF
-401 YQELDNLNLDNTVM
+401 YQELDNLSLDKTVM

-444 FKTVDELSGGERGR
+444 FKTIDELSGGERGR

-467 GANFLVLDEPT
+467 GANFLILDEPT

-516 IFEMKSDGIN
+516 IFEMTESGIN
-526 VFLGNYDYYLEK
+526 TFLGNYDYYLEK
-538 TAEVESLDDDYKSKT
+538 TTEVESDDEDYKSRT
-553 EIAKEKREEREVRKK
+553 EIEREKREEREERKK

-574 EKEKL
+574 EKEKI
-579 ENEIAD
+579 EKD
-585 IEEKL
+585 ISTLEEKL
-590 STIDDKLQD
+590 STIDSKLAD
-599 QDTYSDY
+599 SNTYSDY
-606 QLANNLSI
+606 QLASDLSI
-614 ERQSLANTL
+614 ERESLANTL
-623 DELYEAWMELEEN
+623 EDLYEKWMELED

>member
-1 MYWEVIMPILSL
+1 MPILSL

-23 ETIRDASL
+23 ETIKDANL
-31 IVEERD
+31 IVEDKD

-74 IGYLEQQLNL
+74 IGYLEQQLSL
-84 HQDGSIYDN
+84 HQEGSIYDN
-93 CLSIFSDLIELE
+93 CLSIFEDLIELE
-105 KSLREQEHIIAEN
+105 KNLRQQEHIIAEN
-118 PDNLEEE
+118 PDNLDEE
-125 LNKYQRMQDEF
+125 LMKYQRLQDEF

-142 SFHSRIRGTL
+142 SYNSKIRGTL
-152 IGLGFSED
+152 IGLGFSEE
-160 DFDKDIST
+160 DFKKDIST

-209 YLKDVDK
+209 YLKYIDK
-216 AIIIISHDRYFLN
+216 AIIVIIHDRYFLN
-229 NIVSKIVLLEKG
+229 NIVSKIVLLENG
-241 ATKTYSGNYDNYM
+241 ATKTYKGNYDNYM

-284 YLSLGRDRF
+284 YMNLGRDRF

-307 QKIEMPQSNKK
+307 QKIDMPSSNKK
-318 TNLSFSTKKTS
+318 TKLSFTPKKTS
-329 GKDVLEIKDLSKS
+329 GRDVLEIKDLSKS
-342 FDDHLIFHDL
+342 FGDHLVFHNL
-352 NASVYKN
+352 NAFVYKN

-372 STLFKIIAGELSPS
+372 STLFKIIANEIPAS
-386 SGAVK
+386 SGDVK

-401 YQELDNLNLDNTVM
+401 YQELDNLSLDKTVM

-444 FKTVDELSGGERGR
+444 FKSVEELSGGERGR

-516 IFEMKSDGIN
+516 IFEIKDDGIN
-526 VFLGNYDYYLEK
+526 TFLGNYDYYLEK
-538 TAEVESLDDDYKSKT
+538 TSESVHQEENFKTRT
-553 EIAKEKREEREVRKK
+553 EIEKEKREEREERKK
-568 NKALRK
+568 NKLLRK
-574 EKEKL
+574 KKEKVEKEIS
-579 ENEIAD
+579 E

-590 STIDDKLQD
+590 STIDSKLAD
-599 QDTYSDY
+599 SNTYSDY
-606 QLANNLSI
+606 QLANDLSI
-614 ERQSLANTL
+614 ERESLANTL
-623 DELYEAWMELEEN
+623 DALYETWMELED

>member
-1 MYWEVIMPILSL
+1 MPILSL

-23 ETIRDASL
+23 ETIRAGNL
-31 IVEERD
+31 IVEDKD

-59 LSYDDGEIFRKKDLK
+59 LSYDEGEIFRKKDLK
-74 IGYLEQQLNL
+74 VGYLEQQLSL
-84 HQDGSIYDN
+84 HTEGSIYDN
-93 CLSIFSDLIELE
+93 CLSIFADLIELE
-105 KSLREQEHIIAEN
+105 KNLRNQEHIIAEN
-118 PDNLEEE
+118 PDNLDEE
-125 LNKYQRMQDEF
+125 LMKYQRLQDEF

-142 SFHSRIRGTL
+142 SYNSKIRGTL
-152 IGLGFSED
+152 IGLGFTEE

-181 LLLEDADLLLLDEP
+181 LLLEEADLLLLDEP
-195 TNHLDID
+195 TNHLDIG

-209 YLKDVDK
+209 YLKDIDK
-216 AIIIISHDRYFLN
+216 AVIIISHDRYFLN
-229 NIVSKIVLLEKG
+229 NIVSKIVLLENG
-241 ATKTYSGNYDNYM
+241 ATKTYKGNYDNYM

-284 YLSLGRDRF
+284 YMNLGRDRF

-307 QKIEMPQSNKK
+307 QRIEMPTSNKK
-318 TNLSFSTKKTS
+318 TNLHFTPKKTS
-329 GKDVLEIKDLSKS
+329 GRDVLEIKDLSKS
-342 FDDHLIFHDL
+342 FGDHQVFHDL
-352 NASVYKN
+352 NAFVYKN

-372 STLFKIIAGELSPS
+372 STLFKIIAEETSPTSGEVRL
-386 SGAVK
+386 
-391 IGSNVDIAFF
+391 GSNVDVAFF
-401 YQELDNLNLDNTVM
+401 YQELDNLSLDKTVM

-444 FKTVDELSGGERGR
+444 FKTIDELSGGERGR

-516 IFEMKSDGIN
+516 IFEMTESGIN
-526 VFLGNYDYYLEK
+526 TFLGNYDYYLEK
-538 TAEVESLDDDYKSKT
+538 TTEVESDDEDYKSRT
-553 EIAKEKREEREVRKK
+553 EIEREKREEREERKK

-574 EKEKL
+574 EKEKI
-579 ENEIAD
+579 EGEISTL
-585 IEEKL
+585 EEKL
-590 STIDDKLQD
+590 STIDSKLAD
-599 QDTYSDY
+599 SNTYSDY
-606 QLANNLSI
+606 QLASDLSI
-614 ERQSLANTL
+614 ERESLANTL
-623 DELYEAWMELEEN
+623 EELYEKWMELED